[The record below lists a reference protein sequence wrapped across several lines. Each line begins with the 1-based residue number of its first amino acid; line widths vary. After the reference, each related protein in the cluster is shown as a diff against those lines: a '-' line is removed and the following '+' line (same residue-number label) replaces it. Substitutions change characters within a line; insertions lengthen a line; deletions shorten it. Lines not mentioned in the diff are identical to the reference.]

1 MATPINFVLPDSGPF
16 RFIHE
21 QFRNNKRFAE
31 EVRNGG
37 AIFVL
42 SMTKPIIKVKVA
54 KDGKT
59 LFADEQ
65 GLYEDWL
72 YCCPGQRLSQN
83 VRTDNH
89 IQTNQKV
96 NLCPNQS

>member
-21 QFRNNKRFAE
+21 QFRNNKRFAD

-37 AIFVL
+37 AIVVL

-54 KDGKT
+54 ADGKT

-72 YCCPGQRLSQN
+72 YCCPGKEYLRAFGPKPKSKYKQPKR
-83 VRTDNH
+83 
-89 IQTNQKV
+89 
-96 NLCPNQS
+96 